1 MLIRVIWK
9 SATTLCMNYTWNDRA
24 VTNLSLPDVTV
35 YSFFIII
42 VTFIIT
48 KTLTLLLRGFEN

>member
-9 SATTLCMNYTWNDRA
+9 SATTLCMNYRWNDRA

-42 VTFIIT
+42 TFIIT
-48 KTLTLLLRGFEN
+48 KTLTLLPRGFEN

>member
-24 VTNLSLPDVTV
+24 VSNLSLPDVTV
-35 YSFFIII
+35 YSFFII
-42 VTFIIT
+42 TFIIT
-48 KTLTLLLRGFEN
+48 KTLTLLPRGFEN

>member
-1 MLIRVIWK
+1 
-9 SATTLCMNYTWNDRA
+9 MNYTWNDRA
-24 VTNLSLPDVTV
+24 VTNLLLPDVTV